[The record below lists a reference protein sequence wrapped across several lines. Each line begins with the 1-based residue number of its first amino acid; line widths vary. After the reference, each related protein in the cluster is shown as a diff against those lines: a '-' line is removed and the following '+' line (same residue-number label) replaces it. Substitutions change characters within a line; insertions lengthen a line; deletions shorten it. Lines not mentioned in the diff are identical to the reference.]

1 MSGLAHLM
9 KVIKRRSDNKSLLL
23 HQIRNCVL
31 HVIWAMHKQIH
42 TAFVLMY
49 VILQR
54 DATYVWGQFTVR
66 ALINK
71 TVIKLK

>member
-1 MSGLAHLM
+1 
-9 KVIKRRSDNKSLLL
+9 
-23 HQIRNCVL
+23 
-31 HVIWAMHKQIH
+31 MHKQIH

-49 VILQR
+49 VILQS